1 MADTKAAARAVQN
14 PNPVIQGRKSN
25 VNYAFIGAKQSYPG
39 SRGGAAPATAVTEE
53 SNFYGQSRPGA
64 SLYGQTMLVFFKA

>member
-25 VNYAFIGAKQSYPG
+25 VNYAFIGAKHNPQRAAGVTSAATDEQSY
-39 SRGGAAPATAVTEE
+39 
-53 SNFYGQSRPGA
+53 YGVCV
-64 SLYGQTMLVFFKA
+64 MLFLPELI